1 MLIVKEKKQ
10 EHNRRCYIPDSKED
24 FQYYQAVKENKGFC
38 LVQDLFTMKESDD
51 ECDCGEFNHE

>member
-1 MLIVKEKKQ
+1 MDNNCRFCTWWVEETGDYQ
-10 EHNRRCYIPDSKED
+10 D
-24 FQYYQAVKENKGFC
+24 FQHYQAVKENKGFC